1 MMLWLGIIN
10 IILGGINMYAAGDEH
25 ARHHSMAFALSFG
38 ILALLVGVLLLLSD
52 D

>member
-10 IILGGINMYAAGDEH
+10 IIVGGMNMYTAGGEH
-25 ARHHSMAFALSFG
+25 ARHHSMAFALSIGIFG
-38 ILALLVGVLLLLSD
+38 LLVGVVLLLAD